1 MTVPSSSVAF
11 SSTGQWSRKRL
22 LVSPEPASGAG
33 GLDIR
38 IYPSA
43 VIGAT
48 SNAGIGVAIVI
59 FLILWFAI
67 IIGSLVM
74 MIVALVDIVRRPDWQ
89 WKMAGQEKVL
99 WLLLVILV
107 NFLAIPS
114 LIYWFNIRKKLK
126 TVEDRAASGHYGPG
140 HMTYSGW
147 EPVPFPFRS
156 PTQAWHQPVGI
167 QTPVAKITSA
177 GGMGPDGR
185 ITPRM
190 ASAPLSETFHRSDK
204 GHFPTPRSRPR
215 RG

>member
-22 LVSPEPASGAG
+22 LVSPEPTSGAG

-147 EPVPFPFRS
+147 EPVPFPVPISNPGMAPAGWYPDASGQNHLRWWDGARWTDHTSDGFS
-156 PTQAWHQPVGI
+156 PT
-167 QTPVAKITSA
+167 
-177 GGMGPDGR
+177 
-185 ITPRM
+185 
-190 ASAPLSETFHRSDK
+190 
-204 GHFPTPRSRPR
+204 
-215 RG
+215 